1 MRTRNVWQV
10 ATVMNMVV
18 DNCVRA
24 KMCGGVG
31 VRSLCLCEDGVG
43 ADEKCVAGDGC
54 DEHGG

>member
-1 MRTRNVWQV
+1 
-10 ATVMNMVV
+10 VMNMVV